1 MNEQLTLEVSP
12 VPEPTLDNFIVGQ
25 NAEAINTLRHL
36 LSGQAVYLWGS
47 NGCGKTHLL
56 KAMAASQQGAYFN
69 HKSQPFLASI
79 TFQNTPRL
87 VAVDGIESLSED
99 QQAEL
104 FSLYNEW
111 KLRKNT
117 SDAFMLLVSGNVS
130 PLAMPIR
137 EDLRTRLGW
146 ELVYRLE
153 QLSDEQRLTA
163 LQNRAREKGLQLS
176 HEVTH
181 WIFTHYSRDIAAL
194 FNLLDALDTY
204 SLSTRRPITVPLLKA
219 FFIKTKS

>member
-12 VPEPTLDNFIVGQ
+12 VPEPTLDNFIAGQ
-25 NAEAINTLRHL
+25 NAEAINTLR
-36 LSGQAVYLWGS
+36 SMEPGQTVYLWGS
-47 NGCGKTHLL
+47 SGCGKTHLL
-56 KAMAASQQGAYFN
+56 KALSKLHQGAYFN
-69 HKSQPFLASI
+69 ANSLPFLESI
-79 TFQNTPRL
+79 TFQNTPAL
-87 VAVDGIESLSED
+87 VAIDDINQLDESR
-99 QQAEL
+99 QASL

-117 SDAFMLLVSGNVS
+117 SEAFILLVSGDVS

-176 HEVTH
+176 HEVSH

-219 FFIKTKS
+219 FLIKTKL